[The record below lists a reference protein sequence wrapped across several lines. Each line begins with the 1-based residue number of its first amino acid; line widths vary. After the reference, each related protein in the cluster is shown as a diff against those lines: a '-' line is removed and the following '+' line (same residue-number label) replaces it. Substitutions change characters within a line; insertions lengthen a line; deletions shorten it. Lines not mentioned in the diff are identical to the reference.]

1 MYKLILAVLVS
12 SFFIGCS
19 NFTINASMCDRV
31 KVDPLATI
39 PAECRRYSEEEAEK
53 AFNKEKKI
61 LAPGEIIKVD
71 KE

>member
-1 MYKLILAVLVS
+1 MYKLVLVFLFS

-19 NFTINASMCDRV
+19 NFTINATMCDEI

-39 PAECRRYSEEEAEK
+39 PKECRKYSEEEAEK

-61 LAPGEIIKVD
+61 LAPGDIIKVD